1 MPDWIQNVCT
11 RSQPLWPGPARG
23 AAALYN
29 RSMAANR
36 PQFFDSTTEQ
46 GVLRLS
52 IAASLLLAAAAVVFG
67 LLANSSLIIFDGI
80 YGLIDVVMTWLSLL
94 VARLIALSTS
104 TDALQSRLNQR
115 FTMGFWHLEPI
126 VLGVSGTLMIGAA
139 LYALVNAVDALMS
152 GGRHIALGPAIAFAG
167 LSIVGEGAL
176 AGFILRANRRIG
188 SEFIALDAKNWVI
201 AASMS
206 ACYLLAFLGGVLVQ
220 GTSWAWVGPY
230 IDPAILAFVC
240 VLVMIAPL
248 GTVRRALAG
257 ILLVTPPELQAHVDA
272 VARAIVA
279 KHGFVEHRSYV
290 ARVGRGE
297 QIELFF
303 VVPRGRPAAAA
314 GGMGPAARRDRRRAG
329 RGLARPLADHHVHHR
344 PRVDDLGRQDDR
356 SSFSYALQPIVRG
369 NRAK

>member
-1 MPDWIQNVCT
+1 MAP
-11 RSQPLWPGPARG
+11 
-23 AAALYN
+23 LYN
-29 RSMAANR
+29 RAMATDHA
-36 PQFFDSTTEQ
+36 QFFDPATEQ

-52 IAASLLLAAAAVVFG
+52 IAGSLLLAAAAVVFG

-176 AGFILRANRRIG
+176 AWFVLRANRRIG
-188 SEFIALDAKNWVI
+188 SEFI
-201 AASMS
+201 
-206 ACYLLAFLGGVLVQ
+206 
-220 GTSWAWVGPY
+220 
-230 IDPAILAFVC
+230 
-240 VLVMIAPL
+240 
-248 GTVRRALAG
+248 ALAG

-279 KHGFVEHRSYV
+279 RHGFVEHRSYV
-290 ARVGRGE
+290 AQVGRGE

-303 VVPRGRPAAAA
+303 VVPEDDP
-314 GGMGPAARRDRRRAG
+314 P
-329 RGLARPLADHHVHHR
+329 RPLVEWDRLRDEIGEA
-344 PRVDDLGRQDDR
+344 LGEASPDR
-356 SSFSYALQPIVRG
+356 WLTIMFTTDREWTI
-369 NRAK
+369 

>member
-1 MPDWIQNVCT
+1 
-11 RSQPLWPGPARG
+11 
-23 AAALYN
+23 
-29 RSMAANR
+29 
-36 PQFFDSTTEQ
+36 
-46 GVLRLS
+46 
-52 IAASLLLAAAAVVFG
+52 
-67 LLANSSLIIFDGI
+67 
-80 YGLIDVVMTWLSLL
+80 
-94 VARLIALSTS
+94 
-104 TDALQSRLNQR
+104 
-115 FTMGFWHLEPI
+115 
-126 VLGVSGTLMIGAA
+126 VSGTLMIGAA

-176 AGFILRANRRIG
+176 AWFVLRANRRIG

-206 ACYLLAFLGGVLVQ
+206 ACYLLAFLGGVLVR
-220 GTSWAWVGPY
+220 GTSLAWVGPY

-290 ARVGRGE
+290 AQVGRGE

-303 VVPRGRPAAAA
+303 VVREDDPP
-314 GGMGPAARRDRRRAG
+314 
-329 RGLARPLADHHVHHR
+329 RPLLEWDQLRDEIGDA
-344 PRVDDLGRQDDR
+344 LGEASPDR
-356 SSFSYALQPIVRG
+356 WLTIMFTTDREWTI
-369 NRAK
+369 